1 MILEKVKAIFEKLKG
16 YFTGIFNYEGDFSQS
31 TFGTQTKKVQESKSQ
46 RVYDSLTKSPKSI
59 LRKGTPI
66 VDNTC

>member
-31 TFGTQTKKVQESKSQ
+31 TFGTQTKKVQESKSLLILSIQGSKSQ
-46 RVYDSLTKSPKSI
+46 RGLFDFKL
-59 LRKGTPI
+59 
-66 VDNTC
+66 